1 MMTIDEYLKKYQ
13 DYYTPQAD
21 KEKSTS
27 NANYDKQKETV
38 STTYN
43 TQIDETKSGYEDI
56 YRENAVQKLVNER
69 KIAENMANSGLTD
82 SGLNRTQQTAAQLSY
97 SNSKVKID
105 TERQKALD
113 TLSNQLAAEI
123 ANIEINKS
131 AAAAEID
138 SKYAQLAES
147 AAQEQYNTDLEAETA
162 RIKAELEAQTERT
175 KAYYSALSKTTSSA
189 QEETEKASYIIKTN
203 GGLLSR
209 NFTGTLSENGV
220 NCYQNSD
227 GSWTY
232 VDNNSGKKTTLA
244 AGVNPYKGGEPH
256 EDLLTNGVYDAS
268 KACSNGY
275 QPNNING
282 KKLTIFDEKCITV
295 NGNTQSVW
303 KTGGKYYAW
312 DGAKNAYFEV
322 KKSGSDWVV
331 A

>member
-43 TQIDETKSGYEDI
+43 TQVDETKSGYEDI
-56 YRENAVQKLVNER
+56 YRENAVRKLVNER
-69 KIAENMANSGLTD
+69 KIAENMANLGLTD
-82 SGLNRTQQTAAQLSY
+82 SGLNRTQQTAVQLSY
-97 SNSKVKID
+97 SNNKVKID

-147 AAQEQYNTDLEAETA
+147 AAQEAYNTDVEAETA
-162 RIKAELEAQTERT
+162 RQKALLEAQTEQT
-175 KAYYSALSKTTSSA
+175 KAYYSALSKATSSA
-189 QEETEKASYIIKTN
+189 QEEAKKASYIIKTN

-244 AGVNPYKGGEPH
+244 AGVNPYTGTVNPDVE
-256 EDLLTNGVYDAS
+256 NGAFS
-268 KACSNGY
+268 SNGY